1 MMILCIIFFVE
12 DSLVDVEMVIDV
24 LEEVCLVNFIVYVE
38 DGVEVMDYLLC
49 CGVFVNCEEGLLV
62 VLLLDIKMLC
72 MDGLE
77 VLWQICEYEEF
88 KCLLVVILLFLCEES
103 DLVCSWDMGVNVYV
117 VKLVDVDQFFG
128 VVQILGKFWVLI
140 NQVLEF
146 E

>member
-1 MMILCIIFFVE
+1 MIVFCIIFFVE
-12 DSLVDVEMVIDV
+12 DSFVDVEMVVDV
-24 LEEVCLVNFIVYVE
+24 LKEVCLVNLIVYVE

-77 VLWQICEYEEF
+77 VLCEICSIDEF
-88 KCLLVVILLFLCEES
+88 KCLLVVILFFLCEES

-128 VVQILGKFWVLI
+128 VVQILGKFWVVI